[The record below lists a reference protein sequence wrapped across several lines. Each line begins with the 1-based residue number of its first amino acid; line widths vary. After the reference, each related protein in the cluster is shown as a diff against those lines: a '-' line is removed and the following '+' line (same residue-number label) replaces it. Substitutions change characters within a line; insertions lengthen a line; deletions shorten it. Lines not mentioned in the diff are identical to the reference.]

1 VHPQLRYLGAEIEVL
16 GLNAYGHVELFGLS
30 RQ

>member
-16 GLNAYGHVELFGLS
+16 GLNAYGHVE
-30 RQ
+30 